1 MTVAASPHLVRF
13 SDLFVENWKAVL
25 MMGTKRKIKE
35 KSEDLVSR
43 KRILV
48 VDDHPV
54 MRKGVIQWIEHNAD
68 MEVCGEAESVLDAI
82 SLVEK
87 SKPDLVLTDIS
98 LKGKDGLDLIKSLG
112 AMNPELP
119 VLVLS
124 MHSELLYARRALRA
138 GARGYIMKNDGG
150 ERVVEAIRE
159 IFQGR
164 LAISPIARAA
174 LTKKPVK

>member
-1 MTVAASPHLVRF
+1 
-13 SDLFVENWKAVL
+13 
-25 MMGTKRKIKE
+25 MGIKRKVKE
-35 KSEDLVSR
+35 KSEDPVSR

-54 MRKGVIQWIEHNAD
+54 MRNGVVQWIKHNAD
-68 MEVCGEAESVLDAI
+68 MEVCGEAETVLEAI
-82 SLVEK
+82 LLVEK

-112 AMNPELP
+112 AMYPELP

-124 MHSELLYARRALRA
+124 MHNESLYARRALRA
-138 GARGYIMKNDGG
+138 GARGYIMKKDGG

-164 LAISPIARAA
+164 LAISSKARAA
-174 LTKKPVK
+174 RPKNPIK

>member
-1 MTVAASPHLVRF
+1 
-13 SDLFVENWKAVL
+13 
-25 MMGTKRKIKE
+25 MGTKRKAKE
-35 KSEDLVSR
+35 KSEDIVLR

-54 MRKGVIQWIEHNAD
+54 MREAVVQWINNCAD
-68 MEVCGEAESVLDAI
+68 MDVCGQAGSVGEAI
-82 SLVEK
+82 SLAKE
-87 SKPDLVLTDIS
+87 SMPDLVLTDVS
-98 LKGKDGLDLIKSLG
+98 MKGKDGLELIKSLRT
-112 AMNPELP
+112 MNPALP

-138 GARGYIMKNDGG
+138 GARGYIMKRDGG

-164 LAISPIARAA
+164 LAISPKIKAA
-174 LTKKPVK
+174 LQKNLVK